1 MLKKTLFILTIIGIT
16 LSSCGTVQSIVKS
29 SFPYTATV
37 VIPASSE
44 LNQSYSAVSL
54 ATSFD
59 QSFSKNGDNGD
70 KVSEVSIISAKLKS
84 IEPTDFNLGDL
95 KSIKIYM

>member
-1 MLKKTLFILTIIGIT
+1 MLKKALVISTVVSIMLAG
-16 LSSCGTVQSIVKS
+16 CGTMQSIVKS
-29 SFPYTATV
+29 SFPHTATV
-37 VIPASSE
+37 VIPANSE
-44 LNQSYSAVSL
+44 LDHSYSAVSL

-59 QSFSKNGDNGD
+59 QNFFKNGDNGD